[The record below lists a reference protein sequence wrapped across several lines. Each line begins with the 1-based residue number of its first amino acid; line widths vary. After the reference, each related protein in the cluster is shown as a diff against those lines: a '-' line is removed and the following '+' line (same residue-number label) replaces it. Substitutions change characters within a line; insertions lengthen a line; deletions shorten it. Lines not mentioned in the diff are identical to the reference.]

1 MYDLKQSLRAWFEC
15 FRKTIR
21 SHGYCQ
27 SQANC
32 TMFYKHSRD
41 RKVAILIVY
50 MDDTILT
57 CEDDVELERLKKR
70 LADDFEIKDLSMLK
84 YFLRME
90 FTKSKEGT
98 FVN

>member
-1 MYDLKQSLRAWFEC
+1 MV
-15 FRKTIR
+15 IV
-21 SHGYCQ
+21 
-27 SQANC
+27 ANC

-41 RKVAILIVY
+41 GKVAILIVY
-50 MDDTILT
+50 VDYTILT